1 MFVVPAVWLS
11 RHAVSKPSMVLA
23 ISGPATFHRSRA
35 LGFCVKPIALPSA
48 LTTALFCSCASSI
61 AMAEKGRVDLC
72 TTKLPR
78 SNYFATS
85 GSRSCSV
92 VISRI
97 YIYRNPARIVCVV
110 QGKEPWSQCSQCSGV
125 EGEVSFAN

>member
-11 RHAVSKPSMVLA
+11 RHALSKPSMVLA
-23 ISGPATFHRSRA
+23 ISGLATFHRSRA

-48 LTTALFCSCASSI
+48 LTTALFCSCAWST

-97 YIYRNPARIVCVV
+97 CTGTQREQCV
-110 QGKEPWSQCSQCSGV
+110 WSRAKNHGASALNAV
-125 EGEVSFAN
+125 M